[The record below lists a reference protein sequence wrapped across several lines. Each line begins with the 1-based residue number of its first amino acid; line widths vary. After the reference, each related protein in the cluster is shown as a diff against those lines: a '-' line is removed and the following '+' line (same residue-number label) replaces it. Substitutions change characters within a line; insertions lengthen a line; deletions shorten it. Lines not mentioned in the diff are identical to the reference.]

1 MHLHTCLA
9 VSAVGLYSPGCIMID
24 ATTGKSRLLMP
35 DIERKECWSI
45 AGSTVISRL
54 LMMRVA
60 VISTRGE
67 KLTQC
72 PQLR

>member
-1 MHLHTCLA
+1 
-9 VSAVGLYSPGCIMID
+9 MID
-24 ATTGKSRLLMP
+24 ATAGKSRLLMP

-45 AGSTVISRL
+45 AGSTVICRL

-60 VISTRGE
+60 VTSTRGE
-67 KLTQC
+67 RLTQC